1 MGDGVQ
7 VMRTSETGCYFCGI
21 LDAFHKGPDLY
32 APKMNRFHVNL
43 TKMNGKWYLSING
56 LSYPVKYCPSCGR
69 KLDENTKYEVTD
81 WL

>member
-1 MGDGVQ
+1 MGKGVQ
-7 VMRTSETGCYFCGI
+7 TMKTNETGCYFCGV
-21 LDAFHKGPDLY
+21 LDAFSKGPDLY

-43 TKMNGKWYLSING
+43 TKINDKWYLAING
-56 LSYPVKYCPSCGR
+56 LSYPVKYCPNCGR